1 MPGLIV
7 KPRSRI
13 FHGHDW
19 VYSTEVIKAFG
30 VPTDGDEIALK
41 SASDQFLGTA
51 IYNSRSHIIA
61 RRFSRGRQELDAFL
75 FRKRIEA
82 ALDYRR
88 RHGINERL
96 CRVVWSESDGLPG
109 VIIDRYG
116 DYVVLQT
123 LTLAMDRRREIIVET
138 VRELLQPKGIVE
150 RNDTNIRLAE
160 GLEHRSG
167 MLFGEPPGPFT
178 VSIHGIECEIDL
190 LHGQKTGLYLDQ
202 VPNYPPVAAYAQGRR
217 VLDCFSNAGGF
228 ALACARAGAREVLA
242 VDMNTECVAQIERN
256 AARNQLSVEAR
267 AANVFDL
274 LKDFERRRETY
285 DLIVL
290 DPPSFTKTRG
300 KLIEAR
306 RGYKEIHLRAFKLLA
321 PGGILATFCCSH
333 HVTAEFLLEVI
344 NDAAVDA
351 HCSARILARFSQSLD
366 HPISLGVPETEY
378 LKGFLLE
385 ANRTQPSK
393 EASPIQPSS
402 T

>member
-30 VPTDGDEIALK
+30 VPTDGDEVALK

-61 RRFSRGRQELDAFL
+61 RRFSRGRQELDGFL

-82 ALDYRR
+82 ALAYRH
-88 RHGINERL
+88 RHGLNERL

-109 VIIDRYG
+109 VIVDRYG
-116 DYVVLQT
+116 DYLVLQS
-123 LTLAMDRRREIIVET
+123 LTLAMDRRRQVIVDIL
-138 VRELLQPKGIVE
+138 RELLQPKGIVE
-150 RNDTNIRLAE
+150 RNDTNVRLAE
-160 GLEHRSG
+160 GLELRTG
-167 MLFGEPPGPFT
+167 MLFGDPPEPFT
-178 VSIHGIECEIDL
+178 VSVHGIEFELDL

-202 VPNYPPVAAYAQGRR
+202 AANYGPVAAYAEERR

-228 ALACARAGAREVLA
+228 ALACARAGAREVHA
-242 VDMNTECVAQIERN
+242 VDMNAECVGQIQRNAERN
-256 AARNQLSVEAR
+256 GVQVNAR

-274 LKDFERRRETY
+274 FKDLEKQRESY

-321 PGGILATFCCSH
+321 PDGILATFCCSH

-351 HCSARILARFSQSLD
+351 HRSPRMLARFSQALD
-366 HPISLGVPETEY
+366 HPITLGLPETEY
-378 LKGFLLE
+378 LKGFLFE
-385 ANRTQPSK
+385 VAHR
-393 EASPIQPSS
+393 
-402 T
+402 

>member
-41 SASDQFLGTA
+41 SANDQFLGTA
-51 IYNSRSHIIA
+51 IYNSRSHIVA

-82 ALDYRR
+82 AVAYRR
-88 RHGINERL
+88 RHGVDERL
-96 CRVVWSESDGLPG
+96 GRVVWSESDGLPG
-109 VIIDRYG
+109 VIVDRYG
-116 DYVVLQT
+116 DYLVLQT
-123 LTLAMDRRREIIVET
+123 LTLAMDKRRELIAEVL
-138 VRELLQPKGIVE
+138 RELLQPKGIVE
-150 RNDTNIRLAE
+150 RNDTNVRMAE
-160 GLEHRSG
+160 GLEHRAG
-167 MLFGEPPGPFT
+167 MLFGDAPEPFT
-178 VSIHGIECEIDL
+178 VPIHGLEFEIDL

-202 VPNYPPVAAYAQGRR
+202 VPNYPPVAAYAKGRR

-228 ALACARAGAREVLA
+228 ALACARAGAREVQA
-242 VDMNTECVAQIERN
+242 VDMNADCVAQIQRN
-256 AARNQLSVEAR
+256 AERNQLQVDAR

-274 LKDFERRRETY
+274 LKDFEKRREAY

-290 DPPSFTKTRG
+290 DPPSFTKSRG
-300 KLIEAR
+300 KLEEAR
-306 RGYKEIHLRAFKLLA
+306 RGYKEIHLRALKLLA
-321 PGGILATFCCSH
+321 PDGILATFCCSH

-351 HCSARILARFSQSLD
+351 RRSARVIARFSQALD
-366 HPISLGVPETEY
+366 HPITLGVPETEY
-378 LKGFLLE
+378 LKGFLFE
-385 ANRTQPSK
+385 VAHR
-393 EASPIQPSS
+393 
-402 T
+402 